1 MWQAIKFTLKKAW
14 QISPSLFLLY
24 LATQVFLAFS
34 SLVNVFTFKAIVDS
48 ISQNRQ
54 TVMGLTLPGILI
66 VRLCYELV
74 KKLVEASTGY
84 ISAKYDAK
92 QSFFFNQEFVDKV
105 ASLDLASFE
114 NPTTVGL
121 IQRAFNRIQVQFKTY
136 LLYIVYLIADLIEI
150 SVIVAIFFFASPIMA
165 LFIVIA
171 NTIPILVARK
181 LSFGVFLIYRADD
194 ETKRRYGYVSQL
206 IQERESL
213 PEIKVNQAFS
223 FFKKQMS
230 SIYASFTSRQLQK
243 EKKYQYGYS
252 LSEYI
257 PVITLYSFTIL
268 MAVRFSQDQISA
280 GDFMLLFT
288 NIFAFSGAMDRTRPI
303 LGNLTAD
310 TNFIHELMDFYE
322 LKPQI
327 IFPKLAGSSFLESQ
341 LHKPEIQ
348 LNNVSFKYPQGQHN
362 VLNNINLFI
371 PYGQNIALVGE
382 NGAGKTTLVKLL
394 LRMYDPTE
402 GEILIN
408 GINIKE
414 FPEKLLYKTYSILFQ
429 SFGRFYLTIKEN
441 LQISTDNKITDENMI
456 KCLKFADAWDF
467 VKEYKNGL
475 DQQLGPEY
483 KDGTDLSGGQWQKLA
498 IARAY
503 AKKAPILILDE
514 PTSSVDAKAEMEIFD
529 RLNKQMH
536 DNTLIFIS
544 HRFSTIKDAQRI
556 IVIDKG
562 KVIEDGNHQSLMEQR
577 GKYATLYTIQ
587 AQRYQRE

>member
-14 QISPSLFLLY
+14 QISPALFLFY
-24 LATQVFLAFS
+24 LTTQIFLAFS

-48 ISQNRQ
+48 ISQNSSQ
-54 TVMGLTLPGILI
+54 LFGLSLPSILFL
-66 VRLCYELV
+66 RLCYELV
-74 KKLVEASTGY
+74 KKLVEGTTGY
-84 ISAKYDAK
+84 ISAKLDAK
-92 QSFFFNQEFVDKV
+92 QSIFFNQEFVDKV
-105 ASLDLASFE
+105 ASLDLSSFE

-121 IQRAFNRIQVQFKTY
+121 IQRAFSRIQIQFKTY
-136 LLYIVYLIADLIEI
+136 LRSIVYLIADLVEI
-150 SVIVAIFFFASPIMA
+150 SVIVAIFFFASPLLAVAII
-165 LFIVIA
+165 FA
-171 NTIPILVARK
+171 NSIPIIVARK

-223 FFKKQMS
+223 FFKKQMV
-230 SIYASFTSRQLQK
+230 SIYNKFTSHQLQK
-243 EKKYQYGYS
+243 EKRYQYGYS
-252 LSEYI
+252 LSEFI

-268 MAVRFSQDQISA
+268 MSIRFINGSLSA

-288 NIFAFSGAMDRTRPI
+288 NIFAFSGALDRSRPMI
-303 LGNLTAD
+303 TNLTAD
-310 TNFIHELMDFYE
+310 TNFMHELMDFYK

-327 IFPKLAGSSFLESQ
+327 TFPKLASNSSLEKQ
-341 LHKPEIQ
+341 LYKPEIQ
-348 LNNVSFKYPQGQHN
+348 LKNVSFRYPQGQHT
-362 VLNNINLFI
+362 VLKNINLTI
-371 PYGQNIALVGE
+371 SYGQNIALVGE

-402 GEILIN
+402 GKILIN

-414 FPEKLLYKTYSILFQ
+414 FPEQLLYKTYSILFQ

-441 LQISTDNKITDENMI
+441 LQISTENKMTDGDMI
-456 KCLKFADAWDF
+456 KCLQFAEAWDF
-467 VKEYKNGL
+467 VKAYKNGL

-483 KDGTDLSGGQWQKLA
+483 KEGTDLSGGQWQKLA

-514 PTSSVDAKAEMEIFD
+514 PTSAVDAKAEMEIFD

-556 IVIDKG
+556 VVMDKG
-562 KVIEDGNHQSLMEQR
+562 KIVEDGNHQSLMDQR

-587 AQRYQRE
+587 AHRYQRA